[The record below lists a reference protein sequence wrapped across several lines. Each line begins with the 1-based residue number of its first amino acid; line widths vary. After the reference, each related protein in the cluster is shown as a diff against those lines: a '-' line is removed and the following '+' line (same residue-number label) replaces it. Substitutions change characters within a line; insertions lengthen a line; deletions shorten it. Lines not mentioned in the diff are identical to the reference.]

1 MSPSTLGQTAPTPPH
16 MLNGSGPSAS
26 TPSRSQLDPKL
37 FPDGLKTSGQHPPI
51 EEQLYPYSAF
61 PKEITGPTLWTAPD
75 YKDHPERW
83 THPFTE
89 DEVAELSKAADD
101 FIASGVP
108 LTGMTRVSPFGG
120 PSGTVL
126 EFDD

>member
-1 MSPSTLGQTAPTPPH
+1 MSPSTLGQTAPTAPH
-16 MLNGSGPSAS
+16 LLNGSGPSA
-26 TPSRSQLDPKL
+26 PVPAAQSQLDPKL

-61 PKEITGPTLWTAPD
+61 PKEITGPTLWTASD

-89 DEVAELSKAADD
+89 EEVAELSKAADD
-101 FIASGVP
+101 YIASGIP
-108 LTGMTRVSPFGG
+108 LTGMTRVSRLPPF
-120 PSGTVL
+120 SAR
-126 EFDD
+126 ED